1 MDFLF
6 LFLELFSNM
15 FGFVFIGCII
25 LIIISHKR
33 AKRKSIELSKKELIK
48 ELFSRGVAFLIA
60 SFIFG
65 IAGILMFIVGIECI
79 TSNFNVGIFA
89 IMMGISFVLIS
100 SMVALKEIKPI
111 IRVFRNKY
119 VVVKD
124 ILKDKDEIWKKIG
137 TSQNENRK
145 TRYCFY
151 FKDYFT
157 KYNKQVIVY
166 KTLYAKS
173 KINDEFYLVFAKGL
187 DIPLVYRCKN
197 CKANEE
203 ILEKI
208 IPIEDLKDFI
218 NIKEFKIDNEIS
230 NEKRKI
236 TKKEC
241 INDYTKEKRFT
252 ILFTFFTLI
261 FLIFFMYML
270 LFKMDI
276 NKAAVILIILPFL
289 LLGYMFI
296 INVSTVYKVKSS
308 IKHDKYT
315 VKEDVIVAI
324 NERMDFKDTNNLI
337 KLKFKNFKK
346 NLVIKR
352 KRISNAKIGDGVY
365 LVFVKSET
373 DPIGVYNKKS
383 VNFDM

>member
-1 MDFLF
+1 
-6 LFLELFSNM
+6 M
-15 FGFVFIGCII
+15 FGFIFIGFII

-33 AKRKSIELSKKELIK
+33 SKRESVVLNKKELIK
-48 ELFSRGVAFLIA
+48 AVLPGSIVFLVA

-65 IAGILMFIVGIECI
+65 LSGIGIFLMGIECI
-79 TSNFNVGIFA
+79 SSNFNMSIFMI
-89 IMMGISFVLIS
+89 IMGASFVLIF
-100 SMVALKEIKPI
+100 SMVAFKETRPVISI
-111 IRVFRNKY
+111 LRNKY

-124 ILKDKDEIWKKIG
+124 VLKDKDEMWKTVG
-137 TSQNENRK
+137 TSQNESK
-145 TRYCFY
+145 EVRYYLY
-151 FKDYFT
+151 FKDYFS
-157 KYNKQVIVY
+157 KYNREVSVSRE
-166 KTLYAKS
+166 LYRKAK
-173 KINDEFYLVFAKGL
+173 NEEEFYLIFIKGL
-187 DIPLVYRCKN
+187 EKTLAYRCKK
-197 CKANEE
+197 CETAEE

-208 IPIEDLKDFI
+208 IPIEELKDFI

-230 NEKRKI
+230 NEKREI

-352 KRISNAKIGDGVY
+352 KRISNAQVGDEVY